1 MRHPKVM
8 VGTLKVAAVASLI
21 LVALGCSEKKTTK
34 EIQKEKILATPA
46 EIVSRMHQMTNEI
59 FVFKERQGFLD
70 SKLIAKS
77 VHAITNDSE
86 RLELIDQLADC
97 VMSVDVSSFDYHKQF
112 NSLFGIKC
120 VMEDIVIRELPG
132 WWDHG
137 YDEYYE
143 KYYYKYKLRY
153 LAWQRAQI
161 KRTSPKH
168 RIENPYLIKDW
179 AEEEERSYWRQIH
192 YSGIV
197 NYEAELKAIEASF
210 PFQARRMSKESAE
223 KVKKMIEDYLGR
235 PMRTKE
241 QIREDHMNHRN
252 VEFLEKE
259 DPHAAP

>member
-1 MRHPKVM
+1 M
-8 VGTLKVAAVASLI
+8 VSTLKVAAFASLI
-21 LVALGCSEKKTTK
+21 LAALGCSEKKTTK
-34 EIQKEKILATPA
+34 EVQEEKILATPE

-59 FVFKERQGFLD
+59 FVLKERQGFLD

-86 RLELIDQLADC
+86 RLELLDQLADC

-112 NSLFGIKC
+112 NSLFSIKS
-120 VMEDIVIRELPG
+120 VMEDVVLLELPG

-168 RIENPYLIKDW
+168 RIENPYLITDW

-197 NYEAELKAIEASF
+197 NYEAQLNVIETDY
-210 PFQARRMSKESAE
+210 PHQARDMSKETADR
-223 KVKKMIEDYLGR
+223 VKSMIEDFLGR
-235 PMRTKE
+235 PIRTKE
-241 QIREDHMNHRN
+241 QLRADFKAKRN

>member
-1 MRHPKVM
+1 M
-8 VGTLKVAAVASLI
+8 VSTLKVAVFASLI
-21 LVALGCSEKKTTK
+21 LAALGCSEKKTTK
-34 EIQKEKILATPA
+34 EVQEEKILATPA

-59 FVFKERQGFLD
+59 FVLKERQGFLD

-86 RLELIDQLADC
+86 RLELLDQLADC

-112 NSLFGIKC
+112 NSLFSIKS
-120 VMEDIVIRELPG
+120 VMEDVVMLGLPT
-132 WWDHG
+132 WRVHG
-137 YDEYYE
+137 YDAYYE

-192 YSGIV
+192 YSGIA
-197 NYEAELKAIEASF
+197 NYEAAISF
-210 PFQARRMSKESAE
+210 MEGGFPLQARRMSKESSE
-223 KVKKMIEDYLGR
+223 RVKAMIEDYLGR
-235 PMRTKE
+235 PIRNKE
-241 QIREDHMNHRN
+241 QLDADFNAKRN

>member
-1 MRHPKVM
+1 M
-8 VGTLKVAAVASLI
+8 VSTLKVAVFASLI
-21 LVALGCSEKKTTK
+21 LAALGCSEKKTTK
-34 EIQKEKILATPA
+34 EVQEEKILATPP

-59 FVFKERQGFLD
+59 FVLKERQGFLD

-86 RLELIDQLADC
+86 RLELLDQLADC

-112 NSLFGIKC
+112 NSLFSIKS
-120 VMEDIVIRELPG
+120 VMEDVVMLGLPT
-132 WWDHG
+132 WRVHG

-168 RIENPYLIKDW
+168 RIENPYLITDW

-197 NYEAELKAIEASF
+197 NYEAQLNVIETDY
-210 PFQARRMSKESAE
+210 PHQARDMSKETADR
-223 KVKKMIEDYLGR
+223 VKSMIEDFLGR
-235 PMRTKE
+235 PIRTKE
-241 QIREDHMNHRN
+241 QLRADFKAKRN
-252 VEFLEKE
+252 AEFLEKE

>member
-1 MRHPKVM
+1 MLHPKVM
-8 VGTLKVAAVASLI
+8 VSTLKVVVFASLI

-34 EIQKEKILATPA
+34 EIQEEKILATPA

-192 YSGIV
+192 YSGIAD
-197 NYEAELKAIEASF
+197 YEAAISFMEGGF
-210 PFQARRMSKESAE
+210 PFQARRMSKESSE
-223 KVKKMIEDYLGR
+223 RVKTMIEEYLGR
-235 PMRTKE
+235 PIRNKE
-241 QIREDHMNHRN
+241 QLDADFKANRN

>member
-1 MRHPKVM
+1 M
-8 VGTLKVAAVASLI
+8 VSALKVAAFASLI

-34 EIQKEKILATPA
+34 EVQEEKILATPA

-59 FVFKERQGFLD
+59 FVLKERKGFLD

-86 RLELIDQLADC
+86 RLELLGQLADC

-137 YDEYYE
+137 YDAYYE

-168 RIENPYLIKDW
+168 RIENPYEIKDW

-210 PFQARRMSKESAE
+210 PFQARRMSKESAA
-223 KVKKMIEDYLGR
+223 KVKAMIEGYLGR

-241 QIREDHMNHRN
+241 QVEDDHRNHRN
-252 VEFLEKE
+252 AEFLEKE